1 MRTQSRTEK
10 HDYHANRDGRELTQ
24 PSAQIRMSARVEGV
38 ASSRAYFHRKANYP
52 AKTSQE
58 ALGSQ
63 EAALGVALNKKTETC
78 RLEVF
83 QDKKLWKRTQIAQ
96 KTQLR
101 RQICGTLGTRKYE
114 ISEKSSFL

>member
-24 PSAQIRMSARVEGV
+24 PQIRMSARVEVV
-38 ASSRAYFHRKANYP
+38 ASSRAHFHRKANYP

-96 KTQLR
+96 RTQLR
-101 RQICGTLGTRKYE
+101 RQICGTLATRKYE
-114 ISEKSSFL
+114 ISEKSSFV